1 MEIDD
6 RLAGAAVQVRVV
18 QGQEPSHFL
27 AIFHGKMVIY
37 QGGLSSSFDG
47 KKKSM
52 LEENTSF
59 SVRTTYICIPLYLI
73 GDAAEN
79 VEVSDTFMLQV
90 HGRTPLTTK
99 GTQVALKA
107 ASLNTNDCFVIKT
120 KTQGTWVWLGKGSTG
135 DERDM
140 AKNIAQ
146 MSDNDPT
153 ITMEGKYLLFT
164 YYEVN
169 IKFGSQCFQLFG

>member
-1 MEIDD
+1 M
-6 RLAGAAVQVRVV
+6 
-18 QGQEPSHFL
+18 
-27 AIFHGKMVIY
+27 
-37 QGGLSSSFDG
+37 
-47 KKKSM
+47 
-52 LEENTSF
+52 
-59 SVRTTYICIPLYLI
+59 
-73 GDAAEN
+73 
-79 VEVSDTFMLQV
+79 EVSDTFMLQV

-153 ITMEGKYLLFT
+153 ITMEGKY
-164 YYEVN
+164 EVN
-169 IKFGSQCFQLFG
+169 SKFGFQCCQLFGLLSENRHL

>member
-47 KKKSM
+47 KDN
-52 LEENTSF
+52 NTGKYF
-59 SVRTTYICIPLYLI
+59 FFRTTYVCIQLYLT

-153 ITMEGKYLLFT
+153 ITMEGT
-164 YYEVN
+164 YYM
-169 IKFGSQCFQLFG
+169 